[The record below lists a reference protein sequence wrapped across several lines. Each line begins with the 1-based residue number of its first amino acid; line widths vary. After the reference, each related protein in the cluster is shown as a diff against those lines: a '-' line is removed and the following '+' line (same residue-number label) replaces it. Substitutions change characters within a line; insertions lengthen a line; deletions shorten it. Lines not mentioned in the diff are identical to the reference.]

1 MIVLVTDAKGF
12 VGSSLCAQLR
22 SIMDGNK
29 RDFRSRMLEHA
40 GHYELVDVSM
50 NFDNK
55 ETVVKMKEVVL
66 EYRNNNSVYEV
77 LNK

>member
-1 MIVLVTDAKGF
+1 
-12 VGSSLCAQLR
+12 
-22 SIMDGNK
+22 
-29 RDFRSRMLEHA
+29 MLEHA
-40 GHYELVDVSM
+40 GHYELVDVSK

-66 EYRNNNSVYEV
+66 EYRNYNSVYEV